1 MAPAAAVSTLGLSGV
16 RLGKLP
22 GRAMPFPVAS
32 LTLSGRGGRRQ
43 ATCWPKWKRGR
54 RGSGHSSTS
63 PPRDPPR
70 TSRRGRPLL
79 VRASRQGLTG
89 GTTRERGDLSSPT
102 LGRYFPRPGTPLSAS
117 PEEQLKA
124 SLETVPNRPPGP
136 QRSAHHVK
144 LRDGPTALPDT
155 VPGRLVPCP
164 RLSAGPLAYLAGG
177 QGRAAGSGGREGA
190 GRGPGTRC
198 RWRRRRLGLLS
209 LQLPLSRAPPPP
221 PPPAFPL
228 GLLRCQERP
237 NPGSASSRSLPG
249 ELQPAS
255 SAGARRP
262 SRACAP
268 AFCPAQALPERSR

>member
-1 MAPAAAVSTLGLSGV
+1 LN
-16 RLGKLP
+16 
-22 GRAMPFPVAS
+22 
-32 LTLSGRGGRRQ
+32 
-43 ATCWPKWKRGR
+43 
-54 RGSGHSSTS
+54 GSGSRGFHPRAVWGPAGKVAWQSHALPRREFDPLGQGREATGNLLAQVETR
-63 PPRDPPR
+63 PPRV
-70 TSRRGRPLL
+70 RPLL
-79 VRASRQGLTG
+79 HLPTTRSPSRQGLTG